1 MNTSETMS
9 LLKVLDEIRDEIKKQ
24 NDILMNF
31 SSLNNPFET
40 IECPTYTTRDG
51 LVALK
56 PKFKEE

>member
-1 MNTSETMS
+1 MTADQVSDLIKALN
-9 LLKVLDEIRDEIKKQ
+9 EIRDEIKKQ

-40 IECPTYTTRDG
+40 LECPTYMTRDG

>member
-1 MNTSETMS
+1 MNTPETMS
-9 LLKVLDEIRDEIKKQ
+9 LLKVLNEIRDEIKKQ

-40 IECPTYTTRDG
+40 LECPTYMTRDG

>member
-1 MNTSETMS
+1 MNTPETMS
-9 LLKVLDEIRDEIKKQ
+9 LLKVLNEIRDEIKKQ

-31 SSLNNPFET
+31 SSLNNTFET

-56 PKFKEE
+56 PKLKEE